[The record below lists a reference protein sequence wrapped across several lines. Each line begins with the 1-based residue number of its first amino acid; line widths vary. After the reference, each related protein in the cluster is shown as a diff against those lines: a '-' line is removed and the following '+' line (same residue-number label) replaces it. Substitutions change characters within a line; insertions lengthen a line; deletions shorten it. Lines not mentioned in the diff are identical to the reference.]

1 MNIKPLLLLALLLI
15 IVIVS
20 GNNACRN
27 KYGGDSKL
35 NNLLKLSTVC
45 TAPYDKP

>member
-1 MNIKPLLLLALLLI
+1 MNIKALLFLVLLLVVVI
-15 IVIVS
+15 IS

-35 NNLLKLSTVC
+35 NNLLKLSTLC
-45 TAPYDKP
+45 TAP